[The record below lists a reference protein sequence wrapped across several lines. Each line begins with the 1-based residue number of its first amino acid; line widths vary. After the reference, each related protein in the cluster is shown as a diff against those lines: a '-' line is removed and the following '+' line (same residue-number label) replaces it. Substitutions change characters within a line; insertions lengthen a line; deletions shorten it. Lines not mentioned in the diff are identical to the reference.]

1 MTAAALKIGD
11 QLILEEEYDDNYIPS
26 DQEIEEY
33 AREIGIDPAKEP
45 ELLWLA
51 REGIVAPLPPEWKPC
66 QDVTGDVYYFNF
78 SSGQSTW
85 DHPCDEQYRQLVV
98 QERERAQP
106 RPSKTVASGGKKEK
120 KKKDKKEKKGKKK
133 EQELK
138 PPAVNMGVMPLNPG
152 FGSLP
157 APLSSLAP
165 LRGFGAE
172 TSIPPLRGSLLC
184 SDGLE
189 PLKSSLAGPLSSLG
203 SSILETKHQEQMSLT
218 GLGLEEEEKASDRE
232 SPCGQAQLMRNLH
245 LDLDALGKS
254 FQYEDSEASISAPPE
269 ELTEPE
275 LQDLVRDRSPEPGSQ
290 DLTSGQHPNTPP
302 HRSSRAYSRND
313 NGEGEEKVEDEEKEE
328 IPEEEEA
335 YEELMRNE
343 EEEECE
349 GDEQEAQMD
358 FGKNCDYKEEEN
370 DRNILGRAEESVEEP
385 KGVEEESDEVVA
397 IYSRGKHDSSK
408 DLERYFLSVE
418 VESKREE
425 EELDSDVLE
434 RCITSEGERAAV
446 LAEKDERK
454 RQASDTEQANGNGS
468 GQSEEVLEVFEGNE
482 EEGVKNDDHVGRSVS
497 ESAVEDAEEETD
509 VVERMHNSETPKATE
524 DSESNQS
531 LAARSQG
538 EEGTRD
544 SPKVLLETTEK
555 QGTELYEQVDS
566 GGYDEDAFETD
577 LKPDIGSVNGEEDD
591 SDILERYVMSERNNS
606 RGGRSGEESDIL
618 ERCVS
623 ENISEKGESEEVVER
638 FLKSKDEKVLESDD
652 GVDDD
657 DDDVLEISVKEVVEE
672 EEEEE
677 EEEDDESEGDS
688 EKKEVIEKCVEKE
701 KMSSSEKEL
710 SGKEGVVEM
719 DKSVQ
724 ISEEA
729 EEVEQEEESEI
740 VEVQQDSIKEE
751 EEENDS
757 VGEDGVQSQEDE
769 LVKDTEQ
776 GISPDEQY
784 VETEPRESDS
794 DEDVLEVC
802 VKREHQQGGDCSEK
816 EGNEKLTPQAK
827 GIASQGKESLLKE
840 SERPV
845 STRALGK
852 AKTTPKGPALTS
864 SDEDSE
870 KGQAS
875 VSQEEAVEV
884 LHRKQRTRSVIG
896 GGQKEIPF
904 MSLPRMER
912 MGKLLMVH
920 RTILPGEDTAASD
933 HKLEAL
939 SPTDDVKREAHEEED
954 RSKIKVREQGPQP
967 RQRTNFTERY
977 LLGLDGDSFLAEQRL
992 QLCASSPDASL
1003 SSSTHI
1009 KHGPL
1014 GEGRSSGLRKLGAL
1028 PEVARRGLVRT
1039 SHASPEEDENEEE
1052 NKSDLQKRRMGGE
1065 IMSRTGERQK
1075 SEEEEEKS
1083 KKQKDMEELAVEE
1096 EEVEVEEEEEEEEEE
1111 VVEEEGEEVAQK
1123 IWEKN
1128 CEERKE
1134 MEKVGGDKL
1143 RDERK
1148 LKKMDDDLMKQ
1159 KTDIVKERDEL
1170 KRKELNS
1177 QLEEKSTRTEEQTR
1191 PRVER
1196 ATHVEEVTDRMP
1208 WGFHDK
1214 QKPTFLLKEEAR
1226 RANEEEEERRMR
1238 EENEAKLRA
1247 LTLQLDTSRRE
1258 EETRLRAESAQQLQQ
1273 FRESSQREREVQQRL
1288 LIEENETKLR
1298 ELQTA
1303 LEEERR
1309 AERERLE
1316 AQKRRELQR
1325 LREESELELMQEKR
1339 QLQKKR
1345 EETLASLELE
1355 AKTNETLREVPGG
1368 SKQQLA
1374 EYRTDLGDVLL
1385 EIREELQRDHNRKVE
1400 QFKEG
1405 QRQKLEALRLDHV
1418 EQESIQRE
1426 HLRTALQEDRERVLS
1441 SHNLQLEQLKTQ
1453 LEKQVQR
1460 TRLAYSKKEEEIKEQ
1475 ELQLEI
1481 RSKDLKT
1488 QEAMLFSQTSEIQK
1502 RRCQLGLKEN
1512 EIDGLYE
1519 DLERLKIER
1528 DRAKEEAQ
1536 LEKREKERLKGENHE
1551 MKAEREKLERKLELL
1566 QERCDQLSGRV
1577 SDLEQT
1583 EKRGFSS
1590 KSGRRQTKVST
1601 RDKEMRKKDRE
1612 SSSLPSDEPSLH
1624 VEDLDPPNASS
1635 TPPPSKNSENMEGLR
1650 CYISSEGM
1658 SLQRARNFLE
1668 QQSGSL
1674 SERQAVLLAARSSCF
1689 QGSVRE
1695 GVNQEL
1701 LKNLQQEANHLE
1713 QLRAT
1718 VQKGQNLLEKK
1729 AERLTHLESSLGEE
1743 LSYNDSYRHDVDRK
1757 VTFFVTESD
1766 MSSVDG
1772 HEGTDAHPT
1781 VPAKVQQLA
1790 DSLQHISE
1798 QLNTVL
1804 EALGSLAQKK
1814 APLLQNVQAP
1824 YHPQSVPLSQEHA
1837 LFSGLLPVHR
1847 WPWSSAR
1854 MGTSNLARTRNS
1866 FIFQKE
1872 HEDSVASN
1880 KLPSGLPMTI
1890 RGNHS
1895 PIGNYNLSGF
1905 ASASEQVHSMLSTK
1919 SPEMDDQQLQSL
1931 IECNKRWLE
1940 TRRKDPGIPLFTRYR
1955 PPSSLGGLLQL
1966 GLDESNQIKV
1976 YHY

>member
-1 MTAAALKIGD
+1 
-11 QLILEEEYDDNYIPS
+11 
-26 DQEIEEY
+26 
-33 AREIGIDPAKEP
+33 
-45 ELLWLA
+45 
-51 REGIVAPLPPEWKPC
+51 
-66 QDVTGDVYYFNF
+66 
-78 SSGQSTW
+78 
-85 DHPCDEQYRQLVV
+85 
-98 QERERAQP
+98 
-106 RPSKTVASGGKKEK
+106 
-120 KKKDKKEKKGKKK
+120 
-133 EQELK
+133 
-138 PPAVNMGVMPLNPG
+138 
-152 FGSLP
+152 
-157 APLSSLAP
+157 
-165 LRGFGAE
+165 
-172 TSIPPLRGSLLC
+172 
-184 SDGLE
+184 
-189 PLKSSLAGPLSSLG
+189 
-203 SSILETKHQEQMSLT
+203 
-218 GLGLEEEEKASDRE
+218 
-232 SPCGQAQLMRNLH
+232 
-245 LDLDALGKS
+245 
-254 FQYEDSEASISAPPE
+254 
-269 ELTEPE
+269 
-275 LQDLVRDRSPEPGSQ
+275 
-290 DLTSGQHPNTPP
+290 
-302 HRSSRAYSRND
+302 
-313 NGEGEEKVEDEEKEE
+313 
-328 IPEEEEA
+328 
-335 YEELMRNE
+335 MRNE

-657 DDDVLEISVKEVVEE
+657 DDVLEISVK
-672 EEEEE
+672 
-677 EEEDDESEGDS
+677 
-688 EKKEVIEKCVEKE
+688 
-701 KMSSSEKEL
+701 
-710 SGKEGVVEM
+710 
-719 DKSVQ
+719 
-724 ISEEA
+724 EA

-776 GISPDEQY
+776 GISPEEQY

-816 EGNEKLTPQAK
+816 EGNEKLTPKAK

-920 RTILPGEDTAASD
+920 RTILPGEVRVMERQCSDKVFTLQDTAASD

-954 RSKIKVREQGPQP
+954 SSKIKVREQGPQP

-1096 EEVEVEEEEEEEEEE
+1096 EE
-1111 VVEEEGEEVAQK
+1111 
-1123 IWEKN
+1123 
-1128 CEERKE
+1128 RKE

-1247 LTLQLDTSRRE
+1247 LTLQLDTCRRE

-1273 FRESSQREREVQQRL
+1273 LRESSQREREVQQHL